1 MDMHLT
7 DILSQEMV
15 WPTLSA
21 RTKPEVVKEFAERM
35 AAADPTL
42 SAEVVAEVL
51 MERER
56 LGSTGIQDGIAIPH
70 GKVPGLERIVIACG
84 LCPAGI
90 EFDAHD
96 GKPTKIFFVLLAPE
110 FAAGLHLKALARLSR
125 LLKDKKF
132 RDRLMS
138 SKDAGEIYR
147 AIAEGDEKN

>member
-1 MDMHLT
+1 MHLT

-21 RTKPEVVKEFAERM
+21 QTKPEVVKELAERM
-35 AAADPTL
+35 AAADPSL
-42 SAEVVAEVL
+42 NAEVVAGVL

-84 LCPAGI
+84 LKPSGI

-96 GKPTKIFFVLLAPE
+96 EKPTKIFFVLLAPE

-125 LLKDKKF
+125 LLKDGKF
-132 RDRLMS
+132 RDRLLS

-147 AIAEGDEKN
+147 TIAEEDEKN